1 MSGVKITFTVNGRA
15 SSLPPGAYGPGAP
28 VHERVK
34 RSGQHDHS
42 READYSSAG
51 RLLVRRIKSRLATR
65 GACWTAVEDPHQ
77 RLIPIW
83 FLALSDD
90 RKRAHVRFLCDPV
103 QSRYAW
109 KSGNHRASQSG
120 AVNVE
125 VVR

>member
-15 SSLPPGAYGPGAP
+15 SSLPLGAYGPGVP

-65 GACWTAVEDPHQ
+65 GACWTAGEDPHQ

-90 RKRAHVRFLCDPV
+90 RNALMFGFFAIPSNLV
-103 QSRYAW
+103 
-109 KSGNHRASQSG
+109 
-120 AVNVE
+120 
-125 VVR
+125 